1 VVEVAMH
8 PGKPLTRKA
17 AAESPASSSKM
28 APAKAATHVAAA
40 KSAPNMSASESTTH
54 VSASES
60 TTHVSATESTT
71 HVAATESTTHVA
83 ATESTTHV
91 ATTKSAAT
99 TAAMSSG
106 QSIRRNRHRAHQQS
120 RSSHNTKITLHE
132 YLQWF
137 DQFTLIV
144 HEHISGSAGGTIKLA
159 FRKLNSILSEQIG
172 KRSAVWELARL
183 VRERR

>member
-1 VVEVAMH
+1 VVEVTMH
-8 PGKPLTRKA
+8 PGKPLTLKA
-17 AAESPASSSKM
+17 ATESPASSSKM
-28 APAKAATHVAAA
+28 APAKAATDVAAA
-40 KSAPNMSASESTTH
+40 KSAPNMSATQSTTH
-54 VSASES
+54 VA
-60 TTHVSATESTT
+60 AAESTT
-71 HVAATESTTHVA
+71 HVAATESAMAATESATHVA

-144 HEHISGSAGGTIKLA
+144 HEHISGNAAGTIKLT
-159 FRKLNSILSEQIG
+159 FRKLNSILSEQVG
-172 KRSAVWELARL
+172 KRSATYGRL
-183 VRERR
+183 CAT